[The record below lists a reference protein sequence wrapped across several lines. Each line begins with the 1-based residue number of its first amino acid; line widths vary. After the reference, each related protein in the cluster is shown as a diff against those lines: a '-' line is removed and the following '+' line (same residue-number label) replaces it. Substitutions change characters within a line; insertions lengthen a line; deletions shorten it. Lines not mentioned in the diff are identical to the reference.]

1 MYCLVEYVERTAI
14 KLKCKQNIDDT
25 NCGLILEVVKSK
37 DLNSTNLNEMLWAT
51 NGGISAWRQINSI
64 SRQLLKFILEIK
76 RNKTFQEKRMLRMHD
91 QSFLA
96 YTKLQPPCCS
106 NKLAANGL
114 KCLEKLTSYVHTLL
128 SCTHTSNT
136 ASVDSWQLQIAEHV
150 DKTERLRTQISMWRR
165 ERFSTTKGRHS
176 NIYNG
181 NVQ

>member
-1 MYCLVEYVERTAI
+1 MRSNSWSCE
-14 KLKCKQNIDDT
+14 KQRSQQQEFKWDVMSNKWR
-25 NCGLILEVVKSK
+25 N
-37 DLNSTNLNEMLWAT
+37 
-51 NGGISAWRQINSI
+51 SAWRQINSI
-64 SRQLLKFILEIK
+64 SRQLLEFILEIK

-96 YTKLQPPCCS
+96 YTKLRPPCCS

-150 DKTERLRTQISMWRR
+150 DKTERLRTKISMWRR
-165 ERFSTTKGRHS
+165 AVSGFPQQKAVTRTFTTGMLNKQLK
-176 NIYNG
+176 
-181 NVQ
+181 NVLK